1 MRQTS
6 GMRNEAQLETRTRRI
21 LLGGGATVPA
31 LLAACAFPPA
41 GAQEAPEAVLSD
53 GMADASGEASMEASP
68 AEAPAPAPEILAA
81 TPACA
86 DDDDVT
92 PAQTEGP
99 YFTPNSPERAS
110 LVESGMRGTRMVL
123 TGRVLSTTCQPVARA
138 LIDWWQAD
146 DGGAYDN
153 RGYRL
158 RGHQFTD
165 AHGNYRMETIVPG
178 LYPGR
183 TRHIHVKVQAPNQPV
198 LTTQLYFPGEAGN
211 RRDGIYSPELELELR
226 EDAAGKVGLFDFVL
240 RVIPIRDR

>member
-1 MRQTS
+1 MATSASQTKTPEVA
-6 GMRNEAQLETRTRRI
+6 RRTRRMI
-21 LLGGGATVPA
+21 LSGTAPAPA
-31 LLAACAFPPA
+31 LLAACTFPA
-41 GAQEAPEAVLSD
+41 NAQEGPETAPAEPAPGAPETPV
-53 GMADASGEASMEASP
+53 ASLEGAP
-68 AEAPAPAPEILAA
+68 AEGSAPEVLAA
-81 TPACA
+81 TPECA

-110 LVESGMRGTRMVL
+110 LIESGMRGTRLMV
-123 TGRVLSTTCQPVARA
+123 TGRVLSTTCEPVARA

-165 AHGNYRMETIVPG
+165 AQGSYRLETIVPG

-183 TRHIHVKVQAPNQPV
+183 TRHIHVKVQAPNQRV
-198 LTTQLYFPGEAGN
+198 LTTQLYFPGEPGN
-211 RRDGIYSPELELELR
+211 RRDGIYSPELELEMR
-226 EDAAGKVGLFDFVL
+226 EDANGKVGLFDFVL
-240 RVIPIRDR
+240 RVV